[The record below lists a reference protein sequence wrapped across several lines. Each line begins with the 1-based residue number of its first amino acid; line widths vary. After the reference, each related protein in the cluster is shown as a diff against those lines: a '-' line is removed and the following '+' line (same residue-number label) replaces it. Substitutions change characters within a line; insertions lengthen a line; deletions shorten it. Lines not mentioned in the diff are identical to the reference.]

1 MYHIVSDIED
11 IELQRSRM
19 FLQLYLINLN
29 ESESSVKEDLI
40 WSWTV
45 SRIKEEGEE
54 EERDSLK
61 GKGLSKLNSRT
72 SRIQS
77 ILDVIEPCFI

>member
-40 WSWTV
+40 
-45 SRIKEEGEE
+45 
-54 EERDSLK
+54 
-61 GKGLSKLNSRT
+61 
-72 SRIQS
+72 
-77 ILDVIEPCFI
+77 